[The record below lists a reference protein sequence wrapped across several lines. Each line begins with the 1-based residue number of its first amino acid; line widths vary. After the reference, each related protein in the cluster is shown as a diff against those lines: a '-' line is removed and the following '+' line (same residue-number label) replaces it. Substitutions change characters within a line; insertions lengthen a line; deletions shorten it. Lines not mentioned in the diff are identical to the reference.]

1 MNNCN
6 VKVFRF
12 SGARIRD
19 ASQLMQTVFKK
30 KPKFV
35 ILHIGPNYATTKDS
49 RRIAE
54 DVLLLRSAILKSLLD
69 CWVIFSKRTFQSD
82 NSEAALTM
90 RYLNKYLSNL
100 VIKCIEY
107 DKQTSC

>member
-6 VKVFRF
+6 VKVFHF

-49 RRIAE
+49 RKIAE

-69 CWVIFSKRTFQSD
+69 CWSYF
-82 NSEAALTM
+82 
-90 RYLNKYLSNL
+90 LNEHFKVTTAKLH
-100 VIKCIEY
+100 
-107 DKQTSC
+107 